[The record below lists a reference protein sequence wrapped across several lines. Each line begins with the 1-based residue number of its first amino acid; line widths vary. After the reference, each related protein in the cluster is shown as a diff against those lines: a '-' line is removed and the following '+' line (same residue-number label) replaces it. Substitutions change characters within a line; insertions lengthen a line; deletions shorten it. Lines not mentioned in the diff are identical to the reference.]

1 MKTYTNKNVIFT
13 PKLNHVLT
21 LNIEIMASRR
31 QLKKQI
37 SYIAGDLF
45 LASLVEGVN
54 RETVVDAIHNI
65 LGLIP
70 RISHTQPGNVKG
82 YYKKL
87 REDLNKE
94 IQVVADELNK
104 SAQ

>member
-1 MKTYTNKNVIFT
+1 MKTYTNKNAIFT
-13 PKLNHVLT
+13 PKLNHILT

-37 SYIAGDLF
+37 SYIASDLF

-54 RETVVDAIHNI
+54 REAVVGAIHNI

-70 RISHTQPGNVKG
+70 RISHTQPGNVKA

-104 SAQ
+104 

>member
-1 MKTYTNKNVIFT
+1 MKTYTNKNAIFT
-13 PKLNHVLT
+13 PKLNHILT

-37 SYIAGDLF
+37 SYIASDLF

-54 RETVVDAIHNI
+54 REAVVGAIHNI
-65 LGLIP
+65 IGLIP

>member
-1 MKTYTNKNVIFT
+1 
-13 PKLNHVLT
+13 
-21 LNIEIMASRR
+21 MASRR
-31 QLKKQI
+31 DLKKKI

-54 RETVVDAIHNI
+54 RETIIEAIHRV
-65 LGLIP
+65 LALIP

-87 REDLNKE
+87 HEDLNKE
-94 IQVVADELNK
+94 ILIVSDELNK
-104 SAQ
+104 TAK

>member
-1 MKTYTNKNVIFT
+1 
-13 PKLNHVLT
+13 
-21 LNIEIMASRR
+21 MASRR
-31 QLKKQI
+31 KLKKQI

-54 RETVVDAIHNI
+54 REAVIEATHEVIE
-65 LGLIP
+65 LIP

-87 REDLNKE
+87 REDLDKA
-94 IQVVADELNK
+94 IAKVADELAK
-104 SAQ
+104 IS

>member
-1 MKTYTNKNVIFT
+1 
-13 PKLNHVLT
+13 
-21 LNIEIMASRR
+21 MASRR
-31 QLKKQI
+31 KLKKQI

-54 RETVVDAIHNI
+54 REAVLDAMQNV
-65 LGLIP
+65 LNLIP

-87 REDLNKE
+87 HEDLSKK
-94 IQVVADELNK
+94 IQVVSDELNK
-104 SAQ
+104 N

>member
-1 MKTYTNKNVIFT
+1 
-13 PKLNHVLT
+13 
-21 LNIEIMASRR
+21 MASRR
-31 QLKKQI
+31 KLKKLI

-54 RETVVDAIHNI
+54 RKVVVEATHDV
-65 LGLIP
+65 LELIP

-87 REDLNKE
+87 REDLDNAIAK
-94 IQVVADELNK
+94 VASELEK
-104 SAQ
+104 IG

>member
-1 MKTYTNKNVIFT
+1 
-13 PKLNHVLT
+13 
-21 LNIEIMASRR
+21 MASRR
-31 QLKKQI
+31 DLKKKI

-54 RETVVDAIHNI
+54 REAVIGAMQNVLA
-65 LGLIP
+65 LIP

-87 REDLNKE
+87 YEDLNKE
-94 IQVVADELNK
+94 IQAVSDELDK
-104 SAQ
+104 IG

>member
-1 MKTYTNKNVIFT
+1 
-13 PKLNHVLT
+13 
-21 LNIEIMASRR
+21 MASRR
-31 QLKKQI
+31 KLKKQI

-54 RETVVDAIHNI
+54 RATVVDAIHNI

-87 REDLNKE
+87 HE
-94 IQVVADELNK
+94 ELNK
-104 SAQ
+104 NIKVVSDELK